1 MKDATLQHPWEQ
13 NALEITFL
21 RNLIWSKNNTEA
33 FFHTKLVLLYMSS
46 ISSLQENV
54 EMLQRRR
61 IRFESHAEKIQSL
74 QEQQITAEIGA
85 DLGVAESGLQTLLHQ
100 RNEILFRSKTELLEF
115 LELSNSY
122 DAAELLRS
130 FPADSFLEEKAI
142 ILSKLGEDLA
152 ALEIIAHRLGNK
164 NMAEAYCQ
172 KVWNSNRNEN
182 IFIHLLKTYLFPPE
196 SSILSR
202 NESLKLAI
210 GVLTD
215 HSDHVNIVEVL
226 RLLPDDVPLN
236 DLIESIE
243 VVMTKLEENRRS
255 SLMLRQL
262 AAVRRFD
269 VSEEYMSLRNSSFE
283 NTPVT
288 FCPVCNRVL
297 GDSVFTLFPDGVAM
311 HAACARQHSME

>member
-1 MKDATLQHPWEQ
+1 MFYKESRSLVLDLFAGYDPVDGGEPIPNEAILEQLHALSMKDATLQHPWEQ

-130 FPADSFLEEKAI
+130 FPADSFLEEKAVI
-142 ILSKLGEDLA
+142 
-152 ALEIIAHRLGNK
+152 
-164 NMAEAYCQ
+164 
-172 KVWNSNRNEN
+172 
-182 IFIHLLKTYLFPPE
+182 
-196 SSILSR
+196 
-202 NESLKLAI
+202 
-210 GVLTD
+210 
-215 HSDHVNIVEVL
+215 
-226 RLLPDDVPLN
+226 
-236 DLIESIE
+236 
-243 VVMTKLEENRRS
+243 
-255 SLMLRQL
+255 
-262 AAVRRFD
+262 
-269 VSEEYMSLRNSSFE
+269 
-283 NTPVT
+283 
-288 FCPVCNRVL
+288 
-297 GDSVFTLFPDGVAM
+297 
-311 HAACARQHSME
+311 